1 MAIDFKTYFTVARRK
16 VLTLGYRTYSI
27 IIVGLLSSPSLPS
40 DLYPNAVKRV
50 KLAYR
55 LIANLVNMSTLDIQI
70 DMPSTLNN
78 ANPMHY
84 SYFQV
89 QFLTELTLQVRYTIS
104 DADDEFFFDDASTF
118 DGSGTE
124 SNLTDI
130 ELELEFDER

>member
-1 MAIDFKTYFTVARRK
+1 
-16 VLTLGYRTYSI
+16 
-27 IIVGLLSSPSLPS
+27 
-40 DLYPNAVKRV
+40 
-50 KLAYR
+50 
-55 LIANLVNMSTLDIQI
+55 MSTLDIQI

-89 QFLTELTLQVRYTIS
+89 QFLTELTLQVRYKIS

-118 DGSGTE
+118 DDGSGTE
-124 SNLTDI
+124 TNLTDI